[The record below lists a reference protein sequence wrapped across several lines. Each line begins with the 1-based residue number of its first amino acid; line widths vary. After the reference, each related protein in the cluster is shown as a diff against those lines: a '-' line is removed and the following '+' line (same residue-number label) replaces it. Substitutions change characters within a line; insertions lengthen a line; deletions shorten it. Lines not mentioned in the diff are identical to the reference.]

1 MAMKNQRFSEIL
13 SIFKSRILNISS
25 RGVKKAHPIIEK
37 SRRLRSHWAGH
48 KNARDHTNDPVW
60 EYTMRDP
67 DELTAT
73 DDDNGYITVAQC
85 AALHGRVKSKVSQW
99 MDSWENDN
107 VLGNMEVREFT
118 EIELATMEAEEIN
131 EDTWP
136 EHLIAFEI
144 GENPGRRSQGPSFVQ
159 LDWKRALALVE
170 TREMGWEVF
179 DEGCE
184 TVPTLVDNTDGDSW

>member
-1 MAMKNQRFSEIL
+1 MAVKNQRFLEIL

-25 RGVKKAHPIIEK
+25 RGVKKVHPIIEK
-37 SRRLRSHWAGH
+37 SRRLRSHLAGH
-48 KNARDHTNDPVW
+48 KNARDYTNDPVW

-73 DDDNGYITVAQC
+73 DDDNDSITVAQC

-99 MDSWENDN
+99 MDGWENDD
-107 VLGNMEVREFT
+107 VLGNVEVREFT
-118 EIELATMEAEEIN
+118 EVELATMEAEEIN

-144 GENPGRRSQGPSFVQ
+144 GENSGRKSQGPSFVQ

-170 TREMGWEVF
+170 TREMGWEAF
-179 DEGCE
+179 HEE
-184 TVPTLVDNTDGDSW
+184 HENVPNLVDYTNGDSW